1 MDDSLFAK
9 LLQPKD
15 NEVSYGL

>member
-1 MDDSLFAK
+1 ML

-15 NEVSYGL
+15 NNVC